1 MPCISRV
8 GTRQGAGVGASWSPH
23 GEWSTRK
30 SALSSSPE
38 NRTPG
43 CLSATGQLDSDPGI
57 LVTPGIEWGDSGR
70 LREEHRAGQLPAD
83 CPGSQ
88 DLNESDSL
96 QVALPTI
103 TQKATES
110 AIWKFVRYGRD
121 DVQVLAGLPI
131 GLAIIG
137 MT

>member
-1 MPCISRV
+1 MSKRH
-8 GTRQGAGVGASWSPH
+8 W
-23 GEWSTRK
+23 
-30 SALSSSPE
+30 
-38 NRTPG
+38 
-43 CLSATGQLDSDPGI
+43 LDSDPGI
-57 LVTPGIEWGDSGR
+57 LVTPGIKWGDSGW
-70 LREEHRAGQLPAD
+70 LREEHRAGQLPAH

-137 MT
+137 MTYLGLRQAGLGLLRATCECRNVRVG